1 MSIVVPIMYC
11 GTSLPVTRRTQPL
24 FVFASFFFIWSL
36 GAFVQGLFKSQGAS
50 RKAWQGK
57 GAFILGG
64 ILWQSPLPCA
74 NLLQVGPAGGVH
86 RLCIGGSWG
95 VQGFFMG
102 CSGVVCTRVFRRQ
115 VEEVVFMSL
124 TLVGW
129 VRAMRGVSGF
139 LLTYLEVE
147 VQSVM

>member
-1 MSIVVPIMYC
+1 M
-11 GTSLPVTRRTQPL
+11 
-24 FVFASFFFIWSL
+24 
-36 GAFVQGLFKSQGAS
+36 
-50 RKAWQGK
+50 
-57 GAFILGG
+57 
-64 ILWQSPLPCA
+64 
-74 NLLQVGPAGGVH
+74 
-86 RLCIGGSWG
+86 CIGGSWG

-139 LLTYLEVE
+139 LLEVE
-147 VQSVM
+147 VQSVMYVVGRSSVIGNKSENVLVSCFCNLTSAS

>member
-1 MSIVVPIMYC
+1 M
-11 GTSLPVTRRTQPL
+11 
-24 FVFASFFFIWSL
+24 
-36 GAFVQGLFKSQGAS
+36 
-50 RKAWQGK
+50 
-57 GAFILGG
+57 
-64 ILWQSPLPCA
+64 
-74 NLLQVGPAGGVH
+74 H

-139 LLTYLEVE
+139 LLEVE
-147 VQSVM
+147 VQSVMYRMSSVGRLSSEINPKMSWFHVFAISRPLPERKTN